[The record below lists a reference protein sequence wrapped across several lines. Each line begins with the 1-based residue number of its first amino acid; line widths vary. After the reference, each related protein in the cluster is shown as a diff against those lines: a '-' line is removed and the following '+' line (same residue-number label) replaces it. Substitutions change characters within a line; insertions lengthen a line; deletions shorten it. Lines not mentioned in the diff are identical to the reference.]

1 MQAFY
6 NRKTGGTG
14 VDTSIHTGLRYMA
27 QDLPVRTGSSERG
40 VSERL
45 KLELLYKNPLGEP
58 S

>member
-1 MQAFY
+1 MFY
-6 NRKTGGTG
+6 NRKAGDTVGLA
-14 VDTSIHTGLRYMA
+14 VDTGLRYMA